1 MKNIMLFGT
10 ILALSACSLPQQQS
24 SVPMD
29 VQAVQAYQQRINTK
43 NTVDK
48 NLSQCADGNNHSV
61 FATLQN
67 SCFLSLHSSVVAI
80 VIQLNAT
87 RGKIAKPVPLPAHRV
102 AQIVPAE

>member
-29 VQAVQAYQQRINTK
+29 AQAVQAYQQRINTK

-48 NLSQCADGNNHSV
+48 NHLVQQEA
-61 FATLQN
+61 
-67 SCFLSLHSSVVAI
+67 
-80 VIQLNAT
+80 LNQSDT
-87 RGKIAKPVPLPAHRV
+87 RKREVNYYPA
-102 AQIVPAE
+102 VPAIYPAVHYGRWYY